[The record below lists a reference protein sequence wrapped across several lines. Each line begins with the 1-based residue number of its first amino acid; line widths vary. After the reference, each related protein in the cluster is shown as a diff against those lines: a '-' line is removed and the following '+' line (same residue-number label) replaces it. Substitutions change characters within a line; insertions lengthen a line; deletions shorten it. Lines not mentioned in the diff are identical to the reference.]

1 MSQRLDYG
9 TSTHVG
15 LVRTNNEDNFLADPD
30 LGLWLIA
37 DGMGGHE
44 AGEVASQ
51 LVIDYVA
58 EAVKNHTPL
67 VDAIAQSHFEV
78 KEAVNRNI
86 GKPNMGTTIVALST
100 KKQQYQVA
108 WVGDSRAYLWDP
120 HKHNIQQIS
129 KDHSYVQSL
138 VDSGALKK
146 EAMQSHPQKNII
158 TQSLGVSALESV
170 IVDTFDGHWQTGQKI
185 VLCSDG
191 LSDLVTDAE
200 TAHIIRQNQHKS
212 DQQIADLLVQMA
224 LKKGGIDNVTVE
236 VISAP
241 EEITPTSRIN
251 QMLGSLH
258 FALSASALVLVIIF
272 WLAYK

>member
-51 LVIDYVA
+51 LVIDFVSQ
-58 EAVKNHTPL
+58 AVTKSTPL
-67 VDAIAQSHFEV
+67 IDAIAQSHFEV
-78 KEAVNRNI
+78 KDAVKRNI
-86 GKPNMGTTIVALST
+86 GKPNMGTTVVGLLS

-120 HKHNIQQIS
+120 HKHTIQQIS

-138 VDSGALKK
+138 VDSGAIKH
-146 EAMQSHPQKNII
+146 EDMQSHPQKNII

-170 IVDTFDGHWQTGQKI
+170 TVDTFNGQWQTDQKI

-191 LSDLVTDAE
+191 LSDLVSDAE
-200 TAHIIRQNQHKS
+200 TAHIIRQNQHKT
-212 DQQIADLLVQMA
+212 DQQIADLLVQAA
-224 LKKGGIDNVTVE
+224 LKKGGVDNVTVGI
-236 VISAP
+236 ISAP
-241 EEITPTSRIN
+241 KDIN
-251 QMLGSLH
+251 QVSRLNHILGSLH
-258 FALSASALVLVIIF
+258 FVLSASALVLLVIF
-272 WLAYK
+272 WLAFK

>member
-1 MSQRLDYG
+1 MDQRLDYG

-15 LVRTNNEDNFLADPD
+15 LVRTNNEDNFFADPD

-37 DGMGGHE
+37 DGMGGHD

-58 EAVKNHTPL
+58 KAVKKRTPL
-67 VDAIAQSHFEV
+67 ADAIEQSHFEV
-78 KEAVNRNI
+78 KDAVNRNI
-86 GKPNMGTTIVALST
+86 GKPNMGTTIVALLS
-100 KKQQYQVA
+100 KKQHYQAA

-138 VDSGALKK
+138 VDSGAIKQ
-146 EAMQSHPQKNII
+146 EEMQNHPQKNII
-158 TQSLGVSALESV
+158 TQSLGVSALETVS
-170 IVDTFDGHWQTGQKI
+170 VDTYEGQWQAGQKI
-185 VLCSDG
+185 LLCSDG
-191 LSDLVTDAE
+191 LSDLVADTE
-200 TAHIIRQNQHKS
+200 TAHIIRQNQHRS
-212 DQQIADLLVQMA
+212 DQQIAELLVQAA
-224 LKKGGIDNVTVE
+224 LKKGGIDNVTVG

-241 EEITPTSRIN
+241 EETTQVNRIN

-258 FALSASALVLVIIF
+258 FALSASALLLVIIF
-272 WLAYK
+272 WLVYK